1 MKALRIIPTCRSKLL
16 VCFAVRE
23 VLLAKSS
30 QRYIA
35 SVSARSSQIPHW
47 CPHDEKANYGSSLQR
62 RFNQHRKS
70 PIPMIN
76 TRESY
81 RRSGPSP
88 TQWSNTLPVIVGE
101 SLVFQQA
108 CGRLHSSCET
118 HFGST
123 KGDGNGSDVGVTH
136 LTSKN
141 SGSELVTRLIIWST
155 HHELFLRTM
164 RRTVTIAQSSTPQS
178 TTSSAL
184 TMLSTLEVKLGLMR
198 VMPFTTACL

>member
-1 MKALRIIPTCRSKLL
+1 MDNCVARAKPKLCGSMRCRRYTFSWLEKRAPPTPWSK
-16 VCFAVRE
+16 
-23 VLLAKSS
+23 
-30 QRYIA
+30 
-35 SVSARSSQIPHW
+35 
-47 CPHDEKANYGSSLQR
+47 
-62 RFNQHRKS
+62 
-70 PIPMIN
+70 
-76 TRESY
+76 
-81 RRSGPSP
+81 
-88 TQWSNTLPVIVGE
+88 TLPVIVGE
-101 SLVFQQA
+101 SRFFQQA

-123 KGDGNGSDVGVTH
+123 RGDGNSSDVGVTH

-155 HHELFLRTM
+155 HSELFLRTM

-184 TMLSTLEVKLGLMR
+184 TMLSTLEVTLGLMR